1 MKRTLKYEIATEY
14 DGFQID
20 KYLKAQGYSSANITA
35 IKKMPNNVVIDD
47 EWVHMNY
54 KLKAGEI
61 FREKTED
68 LLKNKDYLTSILRDG
83 ADRASH
89 TAYRTLRKVYKK
101 VGFVER

>member
-61 FREKTED
+61 LTVNITEEDSSEKIPAAV
-68 LLKNKDYLTSILRDG
+68 LRRKNKC
-83 ADRASH
+83 
-89 TAYRTLRKVYKK
+89 K
-101 VGFVER
+101 